1 MTLAIHALIA
11 PELLLLASGVVS
23 EQALPYLC
31 QRLRS
36 RLARKT
42 HSVSQATQDLR
53 VCPARTWRS
62 WPGGRPCS
70 RWRRQ
75 SASAKMGLGEGSAA
89 LRWGAV
95 TSVPLRLR
103 LSPTARPRVGS
114 DCTAL

>member
-53 VCPARTWRS
+53 VCPARTWRVAGRAAAS
-62 WPGGRPCS
+62 GGGGSRPVRKWDS
-70 RWRRQ
+70 GKVRRRC
-75 SASAKMGLGEGSAA
+75 A
-89 LRWGAV
+89 GAQLQV
-95 TSVPLRLR
+95 FRS
-103 LSPTARPRVGS
+103 GS
-114 DCTAL
+114 DSRRPPDQG